1 MKPGLTAGISAEVT
15 DTVQDGMEAAFGGRI
30 IHSVYGT
37 AAMVYHMEW
46 AARRV
51 IEPYLE
57 PFEEGIGT
65 GVDVRHLH
73 PAPIGAQIRARAV
86 CTEVHGDRVSCE
98 VEVYHDEQLLGTGT
112 VSQRVIAKLSLHERF
127 PELWP
132 VADGDHVIEDEDE
145 EASRRW

>member
-1 MKPGLTAGISAEVT
+1 MKPGLTAGVAAEVE
-15 DTVQDGMEAAFGGRI
+15 DTVQDGMQAAFGGRI

-57 PFEEGIGT
+57 PMEEGIGT

-73 PAPIGAQIRARAV
+73 PAPIGAKIVARAV
-86 CTEVHGDRVSCE
+86 CTEVADGQVCCQVDVFHGD
-98 VEVYHDEQLLGTGT
+98 QLLGPGT
-112 VSQRVIAKLSLHERF
+112 VKQRIITKQTLHHRF

-132 VADGDHVIEDEDE
+132 VAAEDS
-145 EASRRW
+145 SRE